1 MLVPHNSVLSSS
13 VDGGIGAGFSL
24 VVVFGLLFVAARQR
38 LVGATQR
45 YLGVAMFAALL
56 VYALNGMFIDMSL
69 GSTVSLLV
77 LTMVG
82 MFLSTAGRLEPAPGV
97 DAVTGV
103 VQPATSAAGPATQ

>member
-1 MLVPHNSVLSSS
+1 
-13 VDGGIGAGFSL
+13 
-24 VVVFGLLFVAARQR
+24 LFVAARRR

-45 YLGVAMFAALL
+45 YLGVAMLAALL

-82 MFLSTAGRLEPAPGV
+82 MFLSTVGRPEPAAGVV

-103 VQPATSAAGPATQ
+103 VEPATSAAEPATQ